1 MKTGLLAFLSFVGT
15 LLVAETIE
23 EIGAREGGLVRLSGK
38 GCLVFI
44 DCRSD
49 GSATDYKEAI
59 EAVKISVR
67 PDIRT
72 VCGTP
77 FSFGNA
83 NGQIAKSGGNVA
95 VFVVDEELLPMTLTA
110 SEARWGLVNVYPL
123 KADKPSASTLKHRIS
138 VLCARQAYRIL
149 GADSSKA
156 TSCCSYVVKD
166 VKDIDKITSFDISWN
181 ASTAI
186 NESMPLLSIEPLNIG
201 TYRDACELGI
211 AHPPTNDLQRAIW
224 DKVHAPPK
232 TPLKIK
238 FDPATQKGKVTK

>member
-1 MKTGLLAFLSFVGT
+1 M
-15 LLVAETIE
+15 
-23 EIGAREGGLVRLSGK
+23 
-38 GCLVFI
+38 
-44 DCRSD
+44 
-49 GSATDYKEAI
+49 
-59 EAVKISVR
+59 
-67 PDIRT
+67 
-72 VCGTP
+72 
-77 FSFGNA
+77 
-83 NGQIAKSGGNVA
+83 
-95 VFVVDEELLPMTLTA
+95 
-110 SEARWGLVNVYPL
+110 
-123 KADKPSASTLKHRIS
+123 
-138 VLCARQAYRIL
+138 
-149 GADSSKA
+149 
-156 TSCCSYVVKD
+156 VKD